1 MWFLKKG
8 LNDARQHPR
17 FGLRTKRRQIIACL
31 CGVVSH
37 DEELAIQDKALHL
50 PNLLLRSIVPVS
62 LHS

>member
-17 FGLRTKRRQIIACL
+17 LGPRAKRRQIIARPCR
-31 CGVVSH
+31 VVLH
-37 DEELAIQDKALHL
+37 DEELAIQDKASHL

-62 LHS
+62 LRS